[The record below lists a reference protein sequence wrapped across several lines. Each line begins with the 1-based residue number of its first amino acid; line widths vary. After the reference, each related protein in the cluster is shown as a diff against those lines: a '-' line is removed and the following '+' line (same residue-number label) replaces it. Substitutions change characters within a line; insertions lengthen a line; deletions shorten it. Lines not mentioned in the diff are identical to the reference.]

1 MKKMLKMGITLV
13 MAVSFLTGCGSGTQT
28 ADGSETVKETIADT
42 KKTEAAADA
51 EKTGNTEKTADAEKA
66 DTDTA
71 QAGDKAS
78 GTEKASGESG
88 NKDIKLGF
96 VCMNLG
102 NPWFVEV
109 KKGFEDACKELG
121 VTGMVVDSQ
130 YDVDKQVSD
139 LESLINDNYNGIM
152 ISPIDQNAT
161 SALIDKTKEKN
172 IAVSCVAQSQD
183 NADMR
188 YIVNEYE
195 YGSII
200 GENAANWINENLK
213 DLDKV
218 KVAIISQ
225 DNVEAVIPRGDGVQ
239 ETLEKMC
246 PNVEIVSRQPGDTPE
261 AGMKIIEGVLQQT
274 PDLNVVAA
282 VNDSGGI
289 GGYQALSA
297 AGFTGDDPVAVFS
310 GDATDEAL
318 NAMKEEDTIYRGTVD
333 LYPYRAGFESAKKLF
348 EYVQNGRPA
357 EQEDIFL
364 KPVAVPLKDLLD
376 GTYKK

>member
-1 MKKMLKMGITLV
+1 MKKMMAMGLVLAITAG
-13 MAVSFLTGCGSGTQT
+13 MLTGCSSQKGSDSTN
-28 ADGSETVKETIADT
+28 AAGSEAAKATEAVTKNSTASTEAETIAE
-42 KKTEAAADA
+42 TEETAKSEAGAANID
-51 EKTGNTEKTADAEKA
+51 
-66 DTDTA
+66 
-71 QAGDKAS
+71 S
-78 GTEKASGESG
+78 
-88 NKDIKLGF
+88 KDIKLGF

-161 SALIDKTKEKN
+161 QALVDKAKENN
-172 IAVSCVAQSQD
+172 IAISCVAQSQD
-183 NADMR
+183 NSDMR

-213 DLDKV
+213 ELEKV

-225 DNVEAVIPRGDGVQ
+225 DNVEAVIPRGDGLQ

-246 PNVEIVSRQPGDTPE
+246 PNVEIVSRQAGDTPE

-274 PDLNVVAA
+274 PDLNIVAA
-282 VNDSGGI
+282 VNDSGGV
-289 GGYQALSA
+289 GGYQAMVA
-297 AGFTGDDPVAVFS
+297 AGFTGDDKVAVFS

-318 NAMKEEDTIYRGTVD
+318 NAMKEENTIYRGTVD
-333 LYPYRAGFESAKKLF
+333 LYPYKAGFESAKKLF
-348 EYVQNGRPA
+348 EYVQKGRPI

>member
-161 SALIDKTKEKN
+161 SALIDKTKKKTLQS
-172 IAVSCVAQSQD
+172 AVLPKARITQ
-183 NADMR
+183 
-188 YIVNEYE
+188 I
-195 YGSII
+195 
-200 GENAANWINENLK
+200 
-213 DLDKV
+213 
-218 KVAIISQ
+218 
-225 DNVEAVIPRGDGVQ
+225 
-239 ETLEKMC
+239 
-246 PNVEIVSRQPGDTPE
+246 
-261 AGMKIIEGVLQQT
+261 
-274 PDLNVVAA
+274 
-282 VNDSGGI
+282 
-289 GGYQALSA
+289 
-297 AGFTGDDPVAVFS
+297 
-310 GDATDEAL
+310 
-318 NAMKEEDTIYRGTVD
+318 
-333 LYPYRAGFESAKKLF
+333 
-348 EYVQNGRPA
+348 
-357 EQEDIFL
+357 
-364 KPVAVPLKDLLD
+364 
-376 GTYKK
+376 